1 MNLPT
6 IADLY
11 SGDIKQTQ
19 ELERFQVLLNSQPS
33 PDWVKTHPYIAG
45 YKYLPIDR
53 VEYLLKMI
61 FKQFRIEITG
71 QGESFNGVYVTVR
84 VHYYHPILQSWQFH
98 DGIGAAQIQ
107 TKKGASATD
116 FSAIN
121 NGALSM
127 AYPLA
132 KTVAIKDACDHFGD
146 LFGANLNR
154 RDTIGYFG
162 ETSILATIKK
172 EVTPE
177 NSKLWENAK
186 NAYRRDG
193 NLNKVLEKC
202 EMSAENADKLRLEV
216 EVEDTVNAIS

>member
-1 MNLPT
+1 MTLPT

-11 SGDIKQTQ
+11 SENIKQTQ
-19 ELERFQVLLNSQPS
+19 ELEKFQMLMNCQPDPS
-33 PDWVKTHPYIAG
+33 WVKVHPYISG

-84 VHYYHPILQSWQFH
+84 LHYFHPITQTWEFH
-98 DGIGAAQIQ
+98 DGIGASQIQ

-132 KTVAIKDACDHFGD
+132 KTVAVKDAADHLGT
-146 LFGANLNR
+146 LFGGDLNR
-154 RDTIGYFG
+154 RDTINYFG

-177 NSKLWENAK
+177 NVKLWENAK
-186 NAYRRDG
+186 LAFKRDG

-202 EMSAENADKLRLEV
+202 EMSAENAERLKLECQ
-216 EVEDTVNAIS
+216 VEDVAP

>member
-1 MNLPT
+1 
-6 IADLY
+6 
-11 SGDIKQTQ
+11 
-19 ELERFQVLLNSQPS
+19 
-33 PDWVKTHPYIAG
+33 
-45 YKYLPIDR
+45 
-53 VEYLLKMI
+53 MI

-84 VHYYHPILQSWQFH
+84 LHYFHPITQTWEFH

-132 KTVAIKDACDHFGD
+132 KTVAIKDACDHFGA
-146 LFGANLNR
+146 LFGSDLNR
-154 RDTIGYFG
+154 RDTINYFG

-172 EVTPE
+172 EVTPD
-177 NSKLWENAK
+177 NVKLWENAK
-186 NAYRRDG
+186 LAYKRDG

-202 EMSAENADKLRLEV
+202 EMSAENAERLKLECQ
-216 EVEDTVNAIS
+216 VEDVAP